1 MKKVN
6 TKTKATT
13 VSPNVVPEI
22 TASNIATA
30 NPSLTFIANKARA
43 EHNAKRAKAV
53 NGFTYSKALE
63 YYATLYPKGAK
74 THLNYDIFKIKSLK
88 PSS

>member
-1 MKKVN
+1 MTKVN
-6 TKTKATT
+6 TKKANAT
-13 VSPNVVPEI
+13 VSPNVTEV
-22 TASNIATA
+22 TVTNIAEL
-30 NPSLTFIANKARA
+30 NPTVTYVSGKARA

-53 NGFTYSKALE
+53 NGLSYAKALE
-63 YYATLYPKGAK
+63 YYGTLYPKGAK